1 MASLQFAIEGMS
13 CGHCVAAVEK
23 ALAAL
28 PGVDA
33 SRVAVGS
40 AQVEYDP
47 ARVSAEQMAAAIRGA
62 GFAPRA
68 AE

>member
-28 PGVDA
+28 PGVAA

>member
-1 MASLQFAIEGMS
+1 MARIHFAIEGMS

-28 PGVDA
+28 PGVAA

-40 AQVEYDP
+40 AQVDYDP
-47 ARVSAEQMAAAIRGA
+47 ARVGAEQMAAAIRGA

>member
-1 MASLQFAIEGMS
+1 MARLHFAIEGMS

-28 PGVDA
+28 PGVAA

>member
-1 MASLQFAIEGMS
+1 MARLQFAIEGMS

-28 PGVDA
+28 PGVAA

-47 ARVSAEQMAAAIRGA
+47 ARVSVEQMAATIRGA